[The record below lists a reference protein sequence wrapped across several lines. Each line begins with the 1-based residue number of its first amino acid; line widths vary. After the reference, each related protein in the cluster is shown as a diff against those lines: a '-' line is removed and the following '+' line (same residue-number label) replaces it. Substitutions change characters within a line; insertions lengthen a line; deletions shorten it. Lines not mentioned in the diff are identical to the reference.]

1 MTFELDLGNLIVRRK
16 EKSMFNF
23 LVTAEGGLTTAGYA
37 VSVIAVLILIILVAV
52 LLQKN
57 TSALK
62 FTTQQLVTCAVALAL
77 AYVTSYIKIFK
88 LPFGG
93 SVTLFSML
101 FIVLIG
107 YWYGIKVGIL
117 TGLVYGIFQCP
128 QRRSPC
134 GIFQFLQEPYVLSFF
149 QVCCDYILAFGA
161 MGLSGLF
168 TKSRKHGLLKAYI
181 LAILARG
188 AFHALGGYLYWMD
201 YMPDNFPKSL
211 TALYPIIY
219 NYSYILLEGVLTI
232 VVISIPAVSRA
243 LGRMR
248 IMATGGNRQSAATE
262 K

>member
-93 SVTLFSML
+93 SVTL
-101 FIVLIG
+101 VWG
-107 YWYGIKVGIL
+107 WNRYYGRVCL
-117 TGLVYGIFQCP
+117 RNPAVYP
-128 QRRSPC
+128 
-134 GIFQFLQEPYVLSFF
+134 E
-149 QVCCDYILAFGA
+149 
-161 MGLSGLF
+161 
-168 TKSRKHGLLKAYI
+168 
-181 LAILARG
+181 
-188 AFHALGGYLYWMD
+188 
-201 YMPDNFPKSL
+201 
-211 TALYPIIY
+211 ALYTFIF
-219 NYSYILLEGVLTI
+219 SGML
-232 VVISIPAVSRA
+232 
-243 LGRMR
+243 
-248 IMATGGNRQSAATE
+248 
-262 K
+262 

>member
-1 MTFELDLGNLIVRRK
+1 MTFELDLGNFIVRRK

-117 TGLVYGIFQCP
+117 TGLVY
-128 QRRSPC
+128 

>member
-1 MTFELDLGNLIVRRK
+1 
-16 EKSMFNF
+16 MFNF

-57 TSALK
+57 TSTLK

-117 TGLVYGIFQCP
+117 TGLVYGIFQ
-128 QRRSPC
+128 
-134 GIFQFLQEPYVLSFF
+134 FLQEPYVLSFF
-149 QVCCDYILAFGA
+149 QVCCDYIW
-161 MGLSGLF
+161 S
-168 TKSRKHGLLKAYI
+168 HGTF
-181 LAILARG
+181 R
-188 AFHALGGYLYWMD
+188 
-201 YMPDNFPKSL
+201 
-211 TALYPIIY
+211 IIY
-219 NYSYILLEGVLTI
+219 KIQKTWS
-232 VVISIPAVSRA
+232 S
-243 LGRMR
+243 
-248 IMATGGNRQSAATE
+248 
-262 K
+262 